1 MRANFAKAA
10 ATGDEAPLYFYSH
23 LFLSHPETRQL
34 FPVSMAH
41 QRDRLFAALGDVVAR
56 VDDLE
61 ALVPI
66 LQQLGR
72 DHRKFGTLAAHY
84 PAVGASLIATLEH
97 FDDAWTPELAKSWS
111 EAYDVV
117 ATVMIDA
124 AEAAAEQPAWW
135 EADVVG
141 HERRTI
147 DVAVLQIRPRARF
160 DYAAGQSVSLETDV
174 RPKLWRYYSPANA
187 PRPGSAWGGGRR
199 LRRAPPPPPGGGLPP
214 PPPPAPGPGGLGG
227 PHAGAGGGGPVSSAL
242 VRRVGVGDVLRLGP
256 PVGHL
261 VLHEDADR
269 DLLLVAGGLG
279 LAPLKAL
286 IDHVARKGPA
296 RRVDLYVGF
305 RTEDPI
311 YDRADLQR
319 PEQEHP
325 WLTVTFA
332 VPEEKIS
339 GLGHGDIGDVV
350 MRHGPWNSRQV
361 CVAGPAVMVEDTVA
375 RLVQSGV
382 PTQRISSEVFAPSRP
397 GPSVDGEVTE

>member
-1 MRANFAKAA
+1 VDISAMRANFAKAA

-84 PAVGASLIATLEH
+84 PAVGGSLLATLEH
-97 FDDAWTPELAKSWS
+97 FDDEWTPELAKDWT
-111 EAYDVV
+111 EAYTLV
-117 ATVMIDA
+117 AEVMIEAADA
-124 AEAAAEQPAWW
+124 AQEQPAWW

-147 DVAVLQIRPRARF
+147 DVAVLQVRPRTRY
-160 DYAAGQSVSLETDV
+160 DYTPGQSVSLETDL

-187 PRPGSAWGGGRR
+187 PRPD
-199 LRRAPPPPPGGGLPP
+199 GLLEIHVK
-214 PPPPAPGPGGLGG
+214 ARD
-227 PHAGAGGGGPVSSAL
+227 GGPVSSAL

-256 PVGHL
+256 PLGHL
-261 VLHEDADR
+261 ALDAGSDR
-269 DLLLVAGGLG
+269 DLLLVAGGMG

-286 IDHVARKGPA
+286 IDQVARTGPP
-296 RRVDLYVGF
+296 RRVDLFVGF
-305 RTEDPI
+305 RTEDQI

-319 PEQEHP
+319 LEQDNP
-325 WLTVTFA
+325 WLTVTYA
-332 VPEEKIS
+332 VSDDKSSALEQ
-339 GLGHGDIGDVV
+339 GDVGDVV
-350 MRHGPWNSRQV
+350 LRHGPWLSREV
-361 CVAGPAVMVEDTVA
+361 CVAGPAVMVEDTVS
-375 RLVQSGV
+375 RLVQHGV
-382 PTQRISSEVFAPSRP
+382 PPQRMSSEVFAPSRP

>member
-1 MRANFAKAA
+1 VDIPAMRANFAKAA

-23 LFLSHPETRQL
+23 LFLSHPETRAL

-41 QRDRLFAALGDVVAR
+41 QRDRLFAALGDVIAR

-61 ALVPI
+61 ALLPI

-72 DHRKFGTLAAHY
+72 DHRKFGTVAAHY
-84 PAVGASLIATLEH
+84 PAVGASLLATLEH
-97 FDDAWTPELAKSWS
+97 FDDEWTPELAKSWS

-124 AEAAAEQPAWW
+124 AEAAAEDPAWW

-147 DVAVLQIRPRARF
+147 DVAVLQIRPRARY
-160 DYAAGQSVSLETDV
+160 DYSAGQSVSLETDL

-187 PRPGSAWGGGRR
+187 PRPD
-199 LRRAPPPPPGGGLPP
+199 GLMEIHVK
-214 PPPPAPGPGGLGG
+214 ARD
-227 PHAGAGGGGPVSSAL
+227 GGPVSSAL

-261 VLHEDADR
+261 VLHDDSDR

-286 IDHVARKGPA
+286 VDHVARKGPP
-296 RRVDLYVGF
+296 RRVDLFAGF
-305 RTEDPI
+305 RTEDQI

-319 PEQEHP
+319 LVQEHP

-332 VPEEKIS
+332 VSEDKVS
-339 GLGHGDIGDVV
+339 GLEHGDIGDVV
-350 MRHGPWNSRQV
+350 LRHGPWNSREI
-361 CVAGPAVMVEDTVA
+361 CVAGPAVMVEDTVS
-375 RLVQSGV
+375 RLVGSGV
-382 PTQRISSEVFAPSRP
+382 PAQRISSEVFAPSRP

>member
-1 MRANFAKAA
+1 MDIPAMRANFAKAA

-23 LFLSHPETRQL
+23 LFLSHPETRAL

-72 DHRKFGTLAAHY
+72 DHRKFGTVAAHY
-84 PAVGASLIATLEH
+84 PAVGGSLLATLEH
-97 FDDAWTPELAKSWS
+97 FDDEWTPELAKDWT
-111 EAYDVV
+111 EAYTLV
-117 ATVMIDA
+117 AEVMIEAADA
-124 AEAAAEQPAWW
+124 AQEQPAWW

-147 DVAVLQIRPRARF
+147 DVAVLQVRPRARY
-160 DYAAGQSVSLETDV
+160 DYTPGQSVSLETDL

-187 PRPGSAWGGGRR
+187 PRPD
-199 LRRAPPPPPGGGLPP
+199 GLLEIHVK
-214 PPPPAPGPGGLGG
+214 ARD
-227 PHAGAGGGGPVSSAL
+227 GGPVSSAL

-256 PVGHL
+256 PLGHL
-261 VLHEDADR
+261 ALDTGSDR
-269 DLLLVAGGLG
+269 DLLLVAGGMG

-286 IDHVARKGPA
+286 IDQVARTGPA
-296 RRVDLYVGF
+296 RRVDLFVGF
-305 RTEDPI
+305 RTEDQI

-319 PEQEHP
+319 LEQDNP
-325 WLTVTFA
+325 WLTVTYA
-332 VPEEKIS
+332 VSDDKSSALEQ
-339 GLGHGDIGDVV
+339 GDVGDVV
-350 MRHGPWNSRQV
+350 LRHGPWLSREV
-361 CVAGPAVMVEDTVA
+361 CVAGPAVMVEDTVS
-375 RLVQSGV
+375 RLVQHGV
-382 PTQRISSEVFAPSRP
+382 PPQRMSSEVFAPSRP

>member
-1 MRANFAKAA
+1 VDIPAMRANFAKAA

-23 LFLSHPETRQL
+23 LFLSHPETRAL

-41 QRDRLFAALGDVVAR
+41 QRDRLFAALGDVIAR

-61 ALVPI
+61 ALLPI
-66 LQQLGR
+66 LQALGR
-72 DHRKFGTLAAHY
+72 DHRKFGTVAAHY
-84 PAVGASLIATLEH
+84 PAVGASLLATLEH
-97 FDDAWTPELAKSWS
+97 FDDEWTPELAKSWS

-117 ATVMIDA
+117 ATVMIEA
-124 AEAAAEQPAWW
+124 AEAAAEDPAWW

-147 DVAVLQIRPRARF
+147 DVAVLQIRPRARYG
-160 DYAAGQSVSLETDV
+160 YAAGQSVSLETDL

-187 PRPGSAWGGGRR
+187 PRPD
-199 LRRAPPPPPGGGLPP
+199 GLMEIHVK
-214 PPPPAPGPGGLGG
+214 ARD
-227 PHAGAGGGGPVSSAL
+227 GGPVSSAL

-261 VLHEDADR
+261 VLHDDSDR

-286 IDHVARKGPA
+286 VDSVARKGPP
-296 RRVDLYVGF
+296 RRVDLFAGF
-305 RTEDPI
+305 RTEDQI
-311 YDRADLQR
+311 YDRVDLER
-319 PEQEHP
+319 LVREHP

-332 VPEEKIS
+332 VSEDKVS
-339 GLGHGDIGDVV
+339 GLEHGDIGDVV
-350 MRHGPWNSRQV
+350 LRHGPWNSREI
-361 CVAGPAVMVEDTVA
+361 CVAGPAVMVEDTVS
-375 RLVQSGV
+375 RLVRSGV
-382 PTQRISSEVFAPSRP
+382 PAQRISSEVFAPSRP

>member
-1 MRANFAKAA
+1 MDIPAMRANFAKAA

-84 PAVGASLIATLEH
+84 PAVGGSLLATLEH
-97 FDDAWTPELAKSWS
+97 FDDEWYPELAKDWT
-111 EAYDVV
+111 EAYTLV
-117 ATVMIDA
+117 AEVMIEAADA
-124 AEAAAEQPAWW
+124 AQEQPAWW

-147 DVAVLQIRPRARF
+147 DVAVLQVRPRTRY
-160 DYAAGQSVSLETDV
+160 DYTPGQSVSLETDL

-187 PRPGSAWGGGRR
+187 PRPD
-199 LRRAPPPPPGGGLPP
+199 GLLEIHVK
-214 PPPPAPGPGGLGG
+214 ARD
-227 PHAGAGGGGPVSSAL
+227 GGPVSSAL

-256 PVGHL
+256 PLGHL
-261 VLHEDADR
+261 ALDAGSDR
-269 DLLLVAGGLG
+269 DLLLVAGGMG

-286 IDHVARKGPA
+286 IDQVARTGPP
-296 RRVDLYVGF
+296 RRVDLFVGF
-305 RTEDPI
+305 RTEDQI

-319 PEQEHP
+319 LEQDNP
-325 WLTVTFA
+325 WLTVTYA
-332 VPEEKIS
+332 VSDDKSSALEQ
-339 GLGHGDIGDVV
+339 GDVGDVV
-350 MRHGPWNSRQV
+350 LRHGPWLSREV
-361 CVAGPAVMVEDTVA
+361 CVAGPAVMVEDTVS
-375 RLVQSGV
+375 RLVQHGV
-382 PTQRISSEVFAPSRP
+382 PPQRMSSEVFAPSRP

>member
-1 MRANFAKAA
+1 MDIPAMRANFAKAA

-84 PAVGASLIATLEH
+84 PAVGGSLLATLEH
-97 FDDAWTPELAKSWS
+97 FDDEWSPELAKDWT
-111 EAYDVV
+111 EAYTLV
-117 ATVMIDA
+117 AEVMIEAADA
-124 AEAAAEQPAWW
+124 AQELPAWW

-147 DVAVLQIRPRARF
+147 DVAVLQVRPRTRY
-160 DYAAGQSVSLETDV
+160 DYTPGQSVSLETDL

-187 PRPGSAWGGGRR
+187 PRPD
-199 LRRAPPPPPGGGLPP
+199 GLLEIHVK
-214 PPPPAPGPGGLGG
+214 ARD
-227 PHAGAGGGGPVSSAL
+227 GGPVSSAL

-256 PVGHL
+256 PLGHL
-261 VLHEDADR
+261 ALDAGSDR
-269 DLLLVAGGLG
+269 DLLLVAGGMG

-286 IDHVARKGPA
+286 IDQVARTGPP
-296 RRVDLYVGF
+296 RRVDLFVGF
-305 RTEDPI
+305 RTEDHI

-319 PEQEHP
+319 LEQDNP
-325 WLTVTFA
+325 WLTVTYA
-332 VPEEKIS
+332 VSDDKSSALEQ
-339 GLGHGDIGDVV
+339 GDVGDVV
-350 MRHGPWNSRQV
+350 LRHGPWLSREV
-361 CVAGPAVMVEDTVA
+361 CVAGPAVMVEDTVS
-375 RLVQSGV
+375 RLVQHGV
-382 PTQRISSEVFAPSRP
+382 PPQRMSSEVFAPSRP